1 MNALLFDTRLG
12 ERLLA
17 WLERRHNLALI
28 HDAGDRWR
36 FVDAT
41 LLGCVRAGSPA
52 NDRAP
57 ALSHTGAPDPTAAA
71 TH

>member
-1 MNALLFDTRLG
+1 MKTLLFDTRLG
-12 ERLLA
+12 ERLLS

-28 HDAGDRWR
+28 HHAGDRWR
-36 FVDAT
+36 FVDAA
-41 LLGCVRAGSPA
+41 LLGRIRAGFPT

-57 ALSHTGAPDPTAAA
+57 AIAAGAPDPTAAA